1 MELEMRNQKVDGQNR
16 KAKLLLRRI
25 RKLKNS
31 KLAFRA
37 CN

>member
-1 MELEMRNQKVDGQNR
+1 MRNQKVDSQNR
-16 KAKLLLRRI
+16 KAKLLFQRI

-31 KLAFRA
+31 KLAFKA